1 MMKQKILIFSLS
13 INSLILHAQQKVNLE
28 TNKWSHKDRTEFVN
42 TCVEAAKEGMSEDS
56 ASGYCYCM
64 LAKIEKKFPDLNA
77 MSQIDAE
84 LMATPEWQ
92 KIINNCLSG
101 KEDAEIKSGVASDG
115 LILTNKEYIK
125 TVKYYGLIIGVS
137 DYDDVRLD
145 IDNPVL
151 DATAFKDILTEKYLF
166 DTSTTRLLLNP
177 TRQAVF
183 GELYRLRKVI
193 GPDDNLLIFY
203 AGHGF
208 WDNDVK
214 QGYWWAK
221 DAHPGDPSSWLSNS
235 DLREQIR
242 GIKSA
247 HTLLIS
253 DACFSGG
260 IFRSRSGDEL
270 AGASKDIQLLY
281 KMTSRRAMTS
291 GTMTKVP
298 DYSPFLQYLIKRL
311 SDNSAP
317 FLSSQQLFDSIRT
330 AAINNSSAVP
340 QDGVIA
346 ETGDEGGDFIFILK
360 KR

>member
-1 MMKQKILIFSLS
+1 MKHIILFFSLVT
-13 INSLILHAQQKVNLE
+13 NSLLLPAQEKANLE
-28 TNKWSHKDRTEFVN
+28 SNKWGHKDRTEFVN
-42 TCVEAAKEGMSEDS
+42 TCMDSAKEYLSEDS
-56 ASGYCYCM
+56 ASAYCYCM
-64 LAKIEKKFPDLNA
+64 LSKFEKKFPDLASLNKFDEA
-77 MSQIDAE
+77 ILQ
-84 LMATPEWQ
+84 TPEWQ
-92 KIINNCLSG
+92 KIIKNCLTG
-101 KEDAEIKSGVASDG
+101 KEDEVIKTGVAADG
-115 LILTNKEYIK
+115 LILTNKEYVKQI
-125 TVKYYGLIIGVS
+125 KYYGLIIGVS
-137 DYDDVRLD
+137 EYDDQRLNL
-145 IDNPVL
+145 DNPVI
-151 DATAFKDILTEKYLF
+151 DATQLRDILTDKYLF
-166 DTSTTRLLLNP
+166 DSTNTQLLLNP
-177 TRQAVF
+177 TRQSIIK
-183 GELYRLRKVI
+183 ELYRLRKII

-214 QGYWWAK
+214 QGYWWAR
-221 DAHPGDPSSWLSNS
+221 DAEPGDPSSWLSNS

-270 AGASKDIQLLY
+270 ADASKDIQLLY

-298 DYSPFLQYLIKRL
+298 DYSPFLKYLIKRL
-311 SDNSAP
+311 NDNSVS